1 VAELATAWL
10 PAPLTTSAA
19 LRLWQ
24 ETGGLPLFVTEY
36 LAAFSRDGQVPDG
49 GQWQL
54 PGGMRDL
61 LQSRLDGLGET
72 TRQVLAA
79 GAVLGRD
86 LSPDL
91 LRATSGRGE
100 AEVVDALDEAVDRAV
115 VVQTER
121 GTHEFGHESMRQL
134 IYDTSSLAR
143 KRLLHSRAADALAG
157 RRVPPAA
164 PDVVAAHLRL
174 AGRADESAV
183 WSWQAAE
190 RARGLYAHGEALEHL
205 AAAAAHGHPGQ
216 EVHQATGDVLTA
228 LGRYREAIDAYERA
242 AATTPA
248 DDALALATL
257 EHRLAEVHHRL
268 GAWDVAASHLAA
280 ALGQLSGEG
289 GEALR
294 ARVLADTALVAHRRG
309 HAGEAAAAAES
320 SLVIAAEAGD
330 HAALAQ
336 AHDVLGVLAAESHDV
351 ALAERHLQVS
361 LEHAS
366 VLADPGYRVAALNN
380 LALVRADN
388 GEADAA
394 VAVAREALQLGL
406 EHGDRH
412 RAAALHANLADLLHA
427 SGHQQEAREHLTS
440 AARLYATLDDDDLR
454 RPEIWKLARW

>member
-1 VAELATAWL
+1 LADLPLLVVLTWRTESVRRSGALQGATTTAAREGVATVVDLERLDLDAVAELATAWL

-36 LAAFSRDGQVPDG
+36 LAAFSRDGQAPDV

-143 KRLLHSRAADALAG
+143 RRLLHSRAADALAG

-205 AAAAAHGHPGQ
+205 AQPPRTAIRARRCTRPPVTCSLPSG
-216 EVHQATGDVLTA
+216 ATARPSTPMSGPPRPPL
-228 LGRYREAIDAYERA
+228 R
-242 AATTPA
+242 TTPWP
-248 DDALALATL
+248 LPPSSIGWRRCTTGSVRGMSLPAT
-257 EHRLAEVHHRL
+257 
-268 GAWDVAASHLAA
+268 S
-280 ALGQLSGEG
+280 
-289 GEALR
+289 
-294 ARVLADTALVAHRRG
+294 
-309 HAGEAAAAAES
+309 
-320 SLVIAAEAGD
+320 
-330 HAALAQ
+330 
-336 AHDVLGVLAAESHDV
+336 
-351 ALAERHLQVS
+351 
-361 LEHAS
+361 
-366 VLADPGYRVAALNN
+366 
-380 LALVRADN
+380 
-388 GEADAA
+388 
-394 VAVAREALQLGL
+394 
-406 EHGDRH
+406 
-412 RAAALHANLADLLHA
+412 
-427 SGHQQEAREHLTS
+427 
-440 AARLYATLDDDDLR
+440 
-454 RPEIWKLARW
+454 RPH